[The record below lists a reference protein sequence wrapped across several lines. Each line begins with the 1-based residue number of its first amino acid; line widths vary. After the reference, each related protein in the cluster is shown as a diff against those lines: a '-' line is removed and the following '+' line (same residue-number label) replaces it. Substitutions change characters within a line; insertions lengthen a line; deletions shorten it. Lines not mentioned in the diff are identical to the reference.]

1 MFSKKGFTLIEIV
14 VVLILILTL
23 VSAFSFL
30 GMRKLKEG
38 YDSAVRQVV
47 VGLSQAI
54 QNYYEDVGS
63 YPDSLYDLEHSS
75 NPNWAG
81 AYITYKLNGNN
92 EISLANGR
100 IVVSYTKNFSGNTD
114 CGSLSNRPAIKVQ
127 GYTDVEVEGL
137 CKAVSGNT
145 VYFVL
150 PP

>member
-1 MFSKKGFTLIEIV
+1 METIIV
-14 VVLILILTL
+14 IIILLTVASAL
-23 VSAFSFL
+23 VFL
-30 GMRKLKEG
+30 GMRKLKQG
-38 YDSAVRQVV
+38 YDSAVRQTVI
-47 VGLSQAI
+47 GLSQAI
-54 QNYYEDVGS
+54 QNYYEDVGG
-63 YPDSLYDLEHSS
+63 YPNTLYDLEHSS

-92 EISLANGR
+92 EIDLANGK
-100 IVVSYTKNFSGNTD
+100 IVISYTKNFSGNTD

-127 GYTDVEVEGL
+127 GYTNVEVEGL